1 MEYSYKFR
9 LYPTK
14 EQAEQIQKTF
24 GCCRFV
30 WNHYL
35 YLRKK
40 EYEDNGH
47 AMSYYECSKDL
58 TNLKKKLTWLRE
70 ADSHAL

>member
-9 LYPTK
+9 IYPTAV
-14 EQAEQIQKTF
+14 QAEQIQKTF

-35 YLRKK
+35 VWRGVQLWRGLLRL
-40 EYEDNGH
+40 
-47 AMSYYECSKDL
+47 A
-58 TNLKKKLTWLRE
+58 LRRRG
-70 ADSHAL
+70 D

>member
-1 MEYSYKFR
+1 MECSYKFR
-9 LYPTK
+9 LYPTQ

-40 EYEDNGH
+40 KYKENGYI
-47 AMSYYECSKDL
+47 MNYYECSKDM
-58 TNLKKKLTWLRE
+58 TGLKKG
-70 ADSHAL
+70 ACMA